1 MPNVKMPDGQI
12 VRFPDD
18 MPSEQ
23 IRGMIAQKFP
33 DAIGSEMSQK
43 EFEAP
48 APPPGMVLDPNTGQ
62 MVDTAAIAERQN
74 QGVMGTLGTIG
85 ATAMSG
91 VPFVGEYFDEAVGD
105 GDPVRTEVARQRM
118 GQFAEANPKTAL
130 ATKIAGGLSAAVPAA
145 IAAAPGLATVAPSS
159 LAGQVLVGGGV
170 GAGGGALEGAV
181 SGYGRGTDQQSRMEE
196 AKRGAVIGGATGS
209 VVGAATPLVVAGAK
223 PAFRKVADAL
233 NLRRQ
238 TAQSGL
244 SRPSRD
250 ILTRAMDADGSF
262 TGQGAQNIRRA
273 GPDAMLADSGPNA
286 RAILD
291 TAIQRSGRAGN
302 VAREAVEGRATTA
315 NRQLTQAFDDTLGQP
330 QGVRSA
336 ARGIAQGSSGAR
348 GAAYDAAYSQP
359 INYADDAGRRIEDV
373 LSRIPPRIQKTAI
386 DRANE
391 AMTAGGR
398 RNMQI
403 FADIAD
409 DGTVAFRRPPNVEQ
423 LDMIKRELGN
433 MGAEAVDQFGR
444 PKAEGRMLTGLAR
457 DLRDALGDAAPD
469 YRVAVQLGGD
479 KIAEDNALALGQKLL
494 SRATTRETVAEMA
507 QGMTDAQRRQAAT
520 GLRSTLDEQLAQV
533 QRTVMDGNLDAR
545 EAVKAIK
552 DLSSRANREKVA
564 LIVGDDAAA
573 QLFDQID
580 RAAMSLD
587 LRAGVTQ
594 NSKTYARQSIDE
606 IIKDASGSVLDTVG
620 PALDLS
626 KPGQAVRMVAKAV
639 LGKSDTARLEI
650 TDRTYEELARVLTQ
664 ARGGQAQQALQNL
677 QVIAARSPQNERLA
691 RALAQRAGLA
701 LGAAGYQTGTRS
713 LGN

>member
-1 MPNVKMPDGQI
+1 MEMTV
-12 VRFPDD
+12 
-18 MPSEQ
+18 EQ
-23 IRGMIAQKFP
+23 KRALAIASARKRHNQAVTDLSP
-33 DAIGSEMSQK
+33 EEM
-43 EFEAP
+43 A
-48 APPPGMVLDPNTGQ
+48 AATPPGMVLDPDTGQ
-62 MVDTAAIAERQN
+62 MVDAAAIAQQQN

-85 ATAMSG
+85 ATGMSG
-91 VPFVGEYFDEAVGD
+91 VPFVGEYLDEAAGM

-118 GQFAEANPKTAL
+118 GQFAEEHPKTAL
-130 ATKIAGGLSAAVPAA
+130 ATKVAGGLSAAVPAA
-145 IAAAPGLATVAPSS
+145 IAAAPFVAAAAPTSMV
-159 LAGQVLVGGGV
+159 GQVGTGLVLGTGGGT
-170 GAGGGALEGAV
+170 AEGFV
-181 SGYGRGTDQQSRMEE
+181 SGYGRGTDPESRMEE
-196 AKRGAVIGGATGS
+196 AKRGAIIGGATGG
-209 VVGAATPLVVAGAK
+209 VTGAAAPLVVAGAK

-233 NLRRQ
+233 NLRQQ

-262 TGQGAQNIRRA
+262 TGQGAQNIQRA

-286 RAILD
+286 RTILD
-291 TAIQRSGRAGN
+291 TAIQRSGKAGN
-302 VAREAVEGRATTA
+302 VARDAIENRATAA
-315 NRQLTQAFDDTLGQP
+315 NRQLTQSFDDTLGPP
-330 QGVRSA
+330 QGIRSA
-336 ARGIAQGSSGAR
+336 ARDIAKSSSGAR
-348 GAAYDAAYSQP
+348 GAAYDAAYASP

-373 LSRIPPRIQKTAI
+373 LSRIPPRIQRAAI

-409 DGTVAFRRPPNVEQ
+409 DGTVTFRQPPNVEQ

-444 PKAEGRMLTGLAR
+444 PMAEGRMMTGLAR
-457 DLRDALGDAAPD
+457 ELRDALGDAVPD
-469 YRVAVQLGGD
+469 YRTAVQLGGD
-479 KIAEDNALALGQKLL
+479 KIAEDNALALGQRLL
-494 SRATTRETVAEMA
+494 SRSTTRETVAEMA

-552 DLSSRANREKVA
+552 DLSSRANREKVS
-564 LIVGDDAAA
+564 LIVGEDQAA

-594 NSKTYARQSIDE
+594 NSKTYARGSMDE
-606 IIKDASGSVLDTVG
+606 IIKEASEPGAVGSLMDLK
-620 PALDLS
+620 PAVAIQ
-626 KPGQAVRMVAKAV
+626 KVAKAV
-639 LGKSDTARLEI
+639 FGRSDTARREI

-664 ARGGQAQQALQNL
+664 ARGGQAQQALRNL

-691 RALAQRAGLA
+691 RALAQRTGLA

-713 LGN
+713 GGGW